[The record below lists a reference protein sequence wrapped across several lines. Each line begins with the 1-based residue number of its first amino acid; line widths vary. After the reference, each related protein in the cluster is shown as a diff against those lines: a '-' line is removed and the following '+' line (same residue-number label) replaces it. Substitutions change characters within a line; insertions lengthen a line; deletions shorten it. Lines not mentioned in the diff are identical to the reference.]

1 MGFFEEV
8 LDPLNMRG
16 MGKKVERREG
26 EESVYELAYMATD
39 GLTSGVSFEQTRLF
53 LRRCESAGEELA
65 GYTDE
70 EYDELLSQSADDV
83 VPYGDYDR
91 WLIFTDLIGFRSD
104 YYADA
109 LSGNAENSVSGH
121 AAYVLYQYAF
131 NCIYKVARKMREE
144 D

>member
-16 MGKKVERREG
+16 MGNKVERKEG

-91 WLIFTDLIGFRSD
+91 WLIFTDLIGFRSE
-104 YYADA
+104 YWADSFA
-109 LSGNAENSVSGH
+109 FVESGETSENA
-121 AAYVLYQYAF
+121 AWVLYHYAF
-131 NCIYKVARKMREE
+131 DCISKVARKMREE